1 MQIKTFYKSLFIFT
15 SLLLVTRELNAQD
28 ANVVPPSN
36 DGDTV
41 LSSIGKLQ
49 SDVAILKR
57 VKISGY
63 IQPQYQ
69 QIDSSG
75 AATFAGGDF
84 PSGVNKRFR
93 VRRAEIK
100 TMYDNGRTQIVANI
114 DITQSGVNIKDAY
127 GRFTEQKWQ
136 AISFTAGVFNRPF
149 GYECPTSSSL
159 LESPDRSR
167 MVQQLFPGERDLGM
181 MFTFQMP
188 VSSKLHPL
196 KLEAGMFN
204 GNGNA
209 SAQDYD
215 FQKDFISHLTWVSA
229 TKNEKI
235 AYGLGASIY
244 SGGIVNATK
253 KVNSIETLANGNLG
267 WKVDSTSTN
276 KGHASVR
283 QYIGLDGQFS
293 ITTPLGITSI
303 RGEFI
308 TGEQP
313 GSASSSKSPDKQA
326 ATPTADTYKRQLMGF
341 NVYFLQGIWHTK
353 NQLVL
358 KYDMYD
364 PNTQVTGKDIG
375 KTGAGLTQA
384 DIAYTT
390 LGIGW
395 VYHWD
400 NNVKITAYYDIVKN
414 ENTVLAGYTR
424 DVLDNVFTLRVQYKF

>member
-1 MQIKTFYKSLFIFT
+1 M
-15 SLLLVTRELNAQD
+15 
-28 ANVVPPSN
+28 
-36 DGDTV
+36 
-41 LSSIGKLQ
+41 
-49 SDVAILKR
+49 
-57 VKISGY
+57 
-63 IQPQYQ
+63 
-69 QIDSSG
+69 
-75 AATFAGGDF
+75 
-84 PSGVNKRFR
+84 
-93 VRRAEIK
+93 
-100 TMYDNGRTQIVANI
+100 
-114 DITQSGVNIKDAY
+114 
-127 GRFTEQKWQ
+127 
-136 AISFTAGVFNRPF
+136 
-149 GYECPTSSSL
+149 
-159 LESPDRSR
+159 
-167 MVQQLFPGERDLGM
+167 
-181 MFTFQMP
+181 
-188 VSSKLHPL
+188 
-196 KLEAGMFN
+196 
-204 GNGNA
+204 
-209 SAQDYD
+209 
-215 FQKDFISHLTWVSA
+215 
-229 TKNEKI
+229 
-235 AYGLGASIY
+235 
-244 SGGIVNATK
+244 
-253 KVNSIETLANGNLG
+253 
-267 WKVDSTSTN
+267 DSTSTN